1 MHEYQCLVEISKKNN
16 VDMNVA
22 FVLERLPYSETFH
35 SERRRAITADVVG
48 DDAGGVSTHRH
59 I

>member
-1 MHEYQCLVEISKKNN
+1 
-16 VDMNVA
+16 MNVA